1 MIRLLA
7 LSSKTNFSS
16 VYGRATNS
24 MADRHHFVTYINNS
38 SEEEKKE
45 AGTKVLRSVEQD
57 LYAANGNSQ
66 DEV

>member
-1 MIRLLA
+1 M
-7 LSSKTNFSS
+7 SDT
-16 VYGRATNS
+16 GG
-24 MADRHHFVTYINNS
+24 RHHFVTYINNS